1 MSDAIT
7 SIPNPEEQASSFQDD
22 GVSCASFEQS
32 AGNPST
38 EYLLSG
44 KALPTIKRAS
54 LFSRLKRRIFKRK
67 NREQPPANAAPK
79 SQLDKAIELRQRL
92 VEEIDLLKGAR
103 AQAEAELV
111 LLQLVLPSAA
121 TEGGSPWN

>member
-54 LFSRLKRRIFKRK
+54 LFSRLKYVPSVYVKL
-67 NREQPPANAAPK
+67 AP
-79 SQLDKAIELRQRL
+79 
-92 VEEIDLLKGAR
+92 LLTW
-103 AQAEAELV
+103 
-111 LLQLVLPSAA
+111 SI
-121 TEGGSPWN
+121 